1 MCGIGG
7 WIAYGDKRPH
17 QAMLEVLMKELEER
31 GKSASGVA
39 WVNKWGDNTCIIK
52 GPVPGSAL
60 VRSKIVQTHLP
71 QISKATICIV
81 HTRMPTKGAVSSNKN
96 NHPVFRTGGKYAVVH
111 NGSISNDDAIF
122 ETIEGD
128 ESRQGEVDTEAL
140 VYLLNKGETPEGSRK
155 KLEMALGSYA
165 IAALPM
171 KAVDHVLLLRYTSPI
186 AIMLDDKNE
195 LFLFASTES
204 ALKAA
209 TLQMHPSSLG
219 ERLGFEGVS
228 SSPPTA
234 GFRDDHYIILG
245 SEGIVASGTHKP
257 DFSLAPKQTTRKT
270 LFVPPISQGWGGY
283 QQHPH
288 HQHQHHQQH
297 HQHTDT
303 NVNRTDV
310 SPTSAVEVAKG
321 TKVIARSVGDLLP
334 PPENRVLPEMLT
346 IPARITMGIRFTT
359 QRIRCGA
366 CWSWIA
372 MNELR
377 ARQNRCPECMV
388 KLNDEPQTTIPPTH
402 DNTEAIIVA
411 TGP

>member
-7 WIAYGDKRPH
+7 WVAYGDKRPH
-17 QAMLEVLMKELEER
+17 QAMLEILMKELEER

-204 ALKAA
+204 ALRAA

-257 DFSLAPKQTTRKT
+257 DFILAPKQTTRKT

-283 QQHPH
+283 QH
-288 HQHQHHQQH
+288 H
-297 HQHTDT
+297 HTNT

-310 SPTSAVEVAKG
+310 SPASAVEVATG
-321 TKVIARSVGDLLP
+321 TRVIARSVDDLLP

-366 CWSWIA
+366 CWNWIA

-388 KLNDEPQTTIPPTH
+388 KLNDESQTTI
-402 DNTEAIIVA
+402 TETAIA
-411 TGP
+411 TTGP